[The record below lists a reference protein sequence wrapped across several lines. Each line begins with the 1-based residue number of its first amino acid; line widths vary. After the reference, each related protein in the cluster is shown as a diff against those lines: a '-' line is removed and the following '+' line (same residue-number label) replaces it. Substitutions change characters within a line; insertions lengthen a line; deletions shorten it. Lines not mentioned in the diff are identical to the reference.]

1 MALSAGLALQ
11 KMVVARLKANAG
23 VAALVGARIYDAVP
37 QDVAFPF
44 VEFTSQLENDESA
57 ACMNEAVEVFLD
69 LNCWSRPEGGPSSVE
84 ALRIAE
90 AIKASLHNP
99 EPLPALDGGWAL
111 SLIERRSVRTLGD
124 PDGKTA
130 RAVITLRAIIEKDI

>member
-1 MALSAGLALQ
+1 MSLSAGLALQ
-11 KMVVARLKANAG
+11 KMIVARLKADAA
-23 VAALVGARIYDAVP
+23 VAALVAARIHDAVP
-37 QDVAFPF
+37 QGVTFPF
-44 VEFTSQLENDESA
+44 IEFSSAQENDESA

-69 LNCWSRPEGGPSSVE
+69 LHVWTRPDGGPSSVQ

-90 AIKASLHNP
+90 AVKASLHNP
-99 EPLPALDGGWAL
+99 EPLPDLTGGWAL

-130 RAVITLRAIIEKDI
+130 RAVITLRALIEKDN